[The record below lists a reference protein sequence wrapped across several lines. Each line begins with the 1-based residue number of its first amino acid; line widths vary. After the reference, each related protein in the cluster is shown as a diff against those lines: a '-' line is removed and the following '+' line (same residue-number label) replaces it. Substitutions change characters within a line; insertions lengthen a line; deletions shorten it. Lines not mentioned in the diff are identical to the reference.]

1 VVADSRE
8 RWASTTAT
16 AWGDVRAV
24 HEVLLLHGESRNEAE
39 ESIPF
44 PNRAGCIIGIE
55 CGRVNSK
62 YYYSY

>member
-1 VVADSRE
+1 
-8 RWASTTAT
+8 
-16 AWGDVRAV
+16 VRAV
-24 HEVLLLHGESRNEAE
+24 HEVLLLHGEFRNEAE

-44 PNRAGCIIGIE
+44 PNRAGYIIGIE